1 MKKIFGEQIM
11 KNHNVINNLKF
22 VFGHIK
28 KNEKKLIVM
37 SILSAVI
44 YALSAYIMPI
54 LSKIIIDSVI
64 AEKSVKF
71 LIVSII
77 IMLVVQVLISD
88 VSEYI
93 FFQSWWRI
101 IRARYSFEP
110 LRLNQILSIRYD
122 KLEKQETL
130 NLAQKAAAATENN
143 SNGIESFLR
152 NLQAFLTSGFQL
164 VIAMFLIVSLNPI
177 VVLLML
183 IFAYIGYRITG
194 NARKKDKELMWDILP
209 QYERGRDYYKNISK
223 DFSYGKDIRLF
234 NMQKFILNKEKR
246 EAKMVHQIM
255 KKSNN
260 RWIKYSTINYFY
272 FLMNEIVMYAWL
284 VYAVLQGQIGIG
296 DFSLYLMTMKTFFES
311 VSAFLDSI
319 SKIKK
324 DSYEVSDFRRFIEL
338 PEDNNGKCLIL
349 EKDIPVKIEFKNVSF
364 RYPDQEENIIND
376 ISFQI
381 NESDRIAIVGYNGAG
396 KSTIIK
402 LLCRLY
408 DPTDGKILINGED
421 IKQYKRSDC
430 FRLFSPVFQ
439 DVNLFAFSVTEN
451 VTMKKQEETDHK
463 RLVNAFTKADVTS
476 LIDKLPKGPDTLLFK
491 IMDKNGVNLSGGE
504 KQKLSVARSIYK
516 DAEIFIFDEPTAS
529 LDPIAEKEFY
539 ESIDEKVSRKPV
551 IYISH
556 RLSSTKFC
564 NKIFLLEHGKIIER
578 GTHEELM
585 NYNGEYAKIYTLQAG
600 YYKSNKVSGGEQE
613 SEQA

>member
-260 RWIKYSTINYFY
+260 RWIKYSTINYCY

-311 VSAFLDSI
+311 ISTFLDSI
-319 SKIKK
+319 SRIKK

-338 PEDNNGKCLIL
+338 PEENNGKCLIL

-408 DPTDGKILINGED
+408 DPTDGKILMNGED
-421 IKQYKRSDC
+421 IKEATVFGY
-430 FRLFSPVFQ
+430 FR
-439 DVNLFAFSVTEN
+439 
-451 VTMKKQEETDHK
+451 
-463 RLVNAFTKADVTS
+463 RY
-476 LIDKLPKGPDTLLFK
+476 FK
-491 IMDKNGVNLSGGE
+491 ILICLPF
-504 KQKLSVARSIYK
+504 QL
-516 DAEIFIFDEPTAS
+516 
-529 LDPIAEKEFY
+529 
-539 ESIDEKVSRKPV
+539 RKM
-551 IYISH
+551 
-556 RLSSTKFC
+556 
-564 NKIFLLEHGKIIER
+564 LL
-578 GTHEELM
+578 
-585 NYNGEYAKIYTLQAG
+585 
-600 YYKSNKVSGGEQE
+600 
-613 SEQA
+613 

>member
-1 MKKIFGEQIM
+1 
-11 KNHNVINNLKF
+11 
-22 VFGHIK
+22 
-28 KNEKKLIVM
+28 M

-319 SKIKK
+319 SRIKK

-338 PEDNNGKCLIL
+338 PEENNGKCLIL

-408 DPTDGKILINGED
+408 DPTDGKILMNGED
-421 IKQYKRSDC
+421 IKEATVFGY
-430 FRLFSPVFQ
+430 FR
-439 DVNLFAFSVTEN
+439 
-451 VTMKKQEETDHK
+451 
-463 RLVNAFTKADVTS
+463 RY
-476 LIDKLPKGPDTLLFK
+476 FK
-491 IMDKNGVNLSGGE
+491 ILICLPF
-504 KQKLSVARSIYK
+504 QL
-516 DAEIFIFDEPTAS
+516 
-529 LDPIAEKEFY
+529 
-539 ESIDEKVSRKPV
+539 RKM
-551 IYISH
+551 
-556 RLSSTKFC
+556 
-564 NKIFLLEHGKIIER
+564 LL
-578 GTHEELM
+578 
-585 NYNGEYAKIYTLQAG
+585 
-600 YYKSNKVSGGEQE
+600 
-613 SEQA
+613 